1 MHGGPTQTN
10 TNLSLNQETPE
21 ETKFKFPGDIKALSL
36 VIRCS
41 ERNGRL
47 NFINASRN

>member
-10 TNLSLNQETPE
+10 TNLSLNQET
-21 ETKFKFPGDIKALSL
+21 KFKFPGDIKALSL
-36 VIRCS
+36 VIQCS
-41 ERNGRL
+41 EHNGRL